1 MARDLADNE
10 EADVHLSYA
19 QVPAQRAKGLT
30 IKSHEFFAFCSHCK
44 SVRRVSESIE
54 YTTIW
59 FWFLHKTRA
68 LTSGFLGPT
77 KGGLQK
83 QKEKLFLYCSR

>member
-30 IKSHEFFAFCSHCK
+30 IKSHEFFAFCSH
-44 SVRRVSESIE
+44 
-54 YTTIW
+54 
-59 FWFLHKTRA
+59 F
-68 LTSGFLGPT
+68 
-77 KGGLQK
+77 
-83 QKEKLFLYCSR
+83 